1 MIHIFS
7 DNNNIW
13 VAHFKTFNCFM
24 TQALVF
30 QISLSFAAEPF
41 FRISYWRFISSIC
54 YWRLDDILEKYY
66 TAEGVI

>member
-1 MIHIFS
+1 MSHIFS

-41 FRISYWRFISSIC
+41 
-54 YWRLDDILEKYY
+54 LEFL
-66 TAEGVI
+66 TGDLFLAFVTEDLMTF